1 MRKGLNN
8 MHTDTNGVDKA
19 IILEERNNE
28 LEAMLRALRQ
38 TLKDR
43 NSTIIHLAETI
54 KEQQDETNRLLYFI
68 DKERKRLIRDGL
80 DKDINNKIFAKLSDI
95 ILEYKKIKGGLE

>member
-1 MRKGLNN
+1 

-28 LEAMLRALRQ
+28 LEAMLRTLRQ

-54 KEQQDETNRLLYFI
+54 KEQQDEISRLLYFI
-68 DKERKRLIRDGL
+68 DKERKQLIKDGL
-80 DKDINNKIFAKLSDI
+80 NKDINNKIFAKLSDI

>member
-1 MRKGLNN
+1 
-8 MHTDTNGVDKA
+8 MHTDTNGVDKI

-28 LEAMLRALRQ
+28 LEAMLRTLRQ

-54 KEQQDETNRLLYFI
+54 KEQQDEISRLLYFI
-68 DKERKRLIRDGL
+68 DKERKQLIKDGL
-80 DKDINNKIFAKLSDI
+80 NKDINNKIFAKLSDI
-95 ILEYKKIKGGLE
+95 ILEYKKIKGGLEW

>member
-1 MRKGLNN
+1 

>member
-1 MRKGLNN
+1 

-28 LEAMLRALRQ
+28 LEAMLRTLRQ

-54 KEQQDETNRLLYFI
+54 KEQQDEISRLLYFI
-68 DKERKRLIRDGL
+68 DKERKQLIRDGL
-80 DKDINNKIFAKLSDI
+80 NKDINNKIFAKLSDI
-95 ILEYKKIKGGLE
+95 ILEYKKIKGGLEW

>member
-1 MRKGLNN
+1 
-8 MHTDTNGVDKA
+8 MHTETNGVDKA

-28 LEAMLRALRQ
+28 LEAMLRTLRQ

-54 KEQQDETNRLLYFI
+54 KEQQDEISRLLYFI
-68 DKERKRLIRDGL
+68 DKERKQLIKDGL
-80 DKDINNKIFAKLSDI
+80 NKDINNKIFTKLSDI

>member
-1 MRKGLNN
+1 

-28 LEAMLRALRQ
+28 LEAMLRTLRQ

-54 KEQQDETNRLLYFI
+54 KEQQDEISRLLYFI
-68 DKERKRLIRDGL
+68 DKERKQLIKDGL
-80 DKDINNKIFAKLSDI
+80 NKDINNKIFAKLSDI
-95 ILEYKKIKGGLE
+95 ILEYKKIKGGLEW

>member
-1 MRKGLNN
+1 
-8 MHTDTNGVDKA
+8 MHTDTNGVDRV

-28 LEAMLRALRQ
+28 LEAMLRTLRQ

-54 KEQQDETNRLLYFI
+54 KEQQDETSRLLYFI
-68 DKERKRLIRDGL
+68 DKERKHLIKDGL
-80 DKDINNKIFAKLSDI
+80 DKDINNKIFTKLSDI

>member
-1 MRKGLNN
+1 
-8 MHTDTNGVDKA
+8 MHTDTNGVDKV

-28 LEAMLRALRQ
+28 LEAILRTLRQ

-54 KEQQDETNRLLYFI
+54 KEQQDEISRLLYFI
-68 DKERKRLIRDGL
+68 DKERKQLIKDGL
-80 DKDINNKIFAKLSDI
+80 DKDINNKIFTKLSDI

>member
-1 MRKGLNN
+1 

-28 LEAMLRALRQ
+28 LEAMLRTLRQ

-54 KEQQDETNRLLYFI
+54 KEQQDEISRLLYFI
-68 DKERKRLIRDGL
+68 DKERKQLIRDGL
-80 DKDINNKIFAKLSDI
+80 NKDINNKIFAKLSDI

>member
-1 MRKGLNN
+1 
-8 MHTDTNGVDKA
+8 MHTDTNGVDKI

-28 LEAMLRALRQ
+28 LEAMLRTLRQ

-54 KEQQDETNRLLYFI
+54 KEQQDEISRLLYFI
-68 DKERKRLIRDGL
+68 DKERKQLIKDGL
-80 DKDINNKIFAKLSDI
+80 NKDINNKIFAKLSDI

>member
-1 MRKGLNN
+1 
-8 MHTDTNGVDKA
+8 MHTDTNGVDKV

-28 LEAMLRALRQ
+28 LEAMLRTLRQ

-54 KEQQDETNRLLYFI
+54 KEQQDETSRLLYFI
-68 DKERKRLIRDGL
+68 DKERKQLIKDGL
-80 DKDINNKIFAKLSDI
+80 DKDINNKIFTKLSDI

>member
-1 MRKGLNN
+1 

-28 LEAMLRALRQ
+28 LEAMLRTLRQ

-54 KEQQDETNRLLYFI
+54 KEQQDEISRLLYFI
-68 DKERKRLIRDGL
+68 DKERKQLIKDGL
-80 DKDINNKIFAKLSDI
+80 NKDINNKIFAKLSDI
-95 ILEYKKIKGGLE
+95 ILEYKKIKGGL